1 MHSGPPIEYK
11 GEVADV
17 VALLQSAWAV
27 LPAPELRAATLN
39 TRRHLR
45 ATSNASSPGGHSRS
59 GLPSLS
65 DVDVR
70 SLKALYDAKSPHAA
84 VGGPFSIE
92 AFVARV
98 QALIIDDRAL
108 IERLIRFAQAHD
120 MLKKNAGRAQK
131 LAEDSNAALGM
142 YQKQVT
148 ALENQNHALL
158 AKQSTLFVPLSARK

>member
-1 MHSGPPIEYK
+1 MEYK

-17 VALLQSAWAV
+17 VALLQPAWAV

-39 TRRHLR
+39 ARRHLR
-45 ATSNASSPGGHSRS
+45 AVSTASSPGGQSRS

-65 DVDVR
+65 DLDVR
-70 SLKALYDAKSPHAA
+70 SLKALYDVKSPHAA

-108 IERLIRFAQAHD
+108 IERLIRFAQAHE
-120 MLKKNAGRAQK
+120 MLKKNAERAQK
-131 LAEDSNAALGM
+131 LAEDSNAALGT
-142 YQKQVT
+142 YQRHVT

-158 AKQSTLFVPLSARK
+158 AKQAALFVPFFW